1 MHRRQSA
8 VPSFGLALA
17 TTSAL
22 LSGCIGLGAGSPI
35 PVVTSVDGAPSP
47 TAFQPVPVSPTP
59 STLILWVSPW
69 LPPELDQLARGLS
82 TAAGMSISF
91 TDDST
96 AADVR
101 LEPSPQQSLSTWI
114 YALAA
119 PFPTVEDAATLDELR
134 SVWTGQGG
142 AVAEILV
149 TEETEQVMI
158 PILGD
163 PSPASVKVGGDHE
176 LSERAWRDRSA
187 WAILP
192 FGALDP
198 TWKVLAVDGRSPV
211 EQDFDAEAYPLRVP
225 FGVSGAPA
233 GADALQ
239 AALAW
244 PASNRD
250 ASRLTIVLMTGVTA
264 ITRGVA
270 WRMDDS
276 GVAFPAEE
284 IGDWLRSADFTHVSQ
299 EIAFSP
305 DCPPPDPYQPTLRFC
320 GDPDHFRLLQIS
332 GVDLVELTGNHIL
345 DFGAQAFLDTLALY
359 RGAGMAT
366 FAGGANLAEARTPVL
381 IDHNGNHLAFL
392 GCNAA
397 GPNFALATASR
408 PGGMPCD
415 YTDLEVTLAGLRR
428 EGYLPIFTFQWFEA
442 YRDSPL
448 PNQVQAFRRMIDAGA
463 VIVSGSQAHQPQGYE
478 VYAGGWIHYG
488 LGNLFFDQ
496 MWSTPT
502 RQELLDRYVFYEGR
516 HLSTQVLTA
525 YLEDFAQPRPMT
537 QDERA
542 DFLRK
547 IFAASGW

>member
-1 MHRRQSA
+1 M
-8 VPSFGLALA
+8 L
-17 TTSAL
+17 T
-22 LSGCIGLGAGSPI
+22 
-35 PVVTSVDGAPSP
+35 
-47 TAFQPVPVSPTP
+47 
-59 STLILWVSPW
+59 LWVSPW
-69 LPPELDQLARGLS
+69 LPPELDQLAHGLS
-82 TAAGMSISF
+82 ISPDKPISITEDSRAAEI
-91 TDDST
+91 
-96 AADVR
+96 R
-101 LEPSPQQSLSTWI
+101 LEPFPEQSLSSWI

-119 PFPTVEDAATLDELR
+119 PFPTVQDAATLDELR

-149 TEETEQVMI
+149 TEETQQVMI
-158 PILGD
+158 PILGN
-163 PSPASVKVGGDHE
+163 PSPASVKIGGERE

-192 FGALDP
+192 FGELDP
-198 TWKVLAVDGRSPV
+198 TWKVLAVDGQSPV
-211 EQDFDAEAYPLRVP
+211 ERDFNAETYPLRIP
-225 FGVSGAPA
+225 FGVSGGSAE
-233 GADALQ
+233 ADSLQ

-244 PASNRD
+244 PTSNRD
-250 ASRLTIVLMTGVTA
+250 PSHLTIVLMTGVTA

-270 WRMDDS
+270 WRIDAE
-276 GVAFPAEE
+276 GVDFPAAR
-284 IGDWLRSADFTHVSQ
+284 IGDWLRSADLTHVSQ
-299 EIAFSP
+299 EIAFTP

-320 GDPDHFRLLQIS
+320 GDPAHFRLLQIS

-345 DFGAQAFLDTLALY
+345 DWGAGAFRDTLGLY

-366 FAGGANLAEARTPVL
+366 FGGGANLAEARTPVL

-397 GPNFALATASR
+397 GPDFALARDSR

-428 EGYLPIFTFQWFEA
+428 DGYLPIFTFQWLEA

-478 VYAGGWIHYG
+478 AYGGGWIHYG

-496 MWSTPT
+496 MWSTAT
-502 RQELLDRYVFYEGR
+502 RQEMLDRYIFYEGR
-516 HLSTQVLTA
+516 HLSTEVLTA

-537 QDERA
+537 PDERA

-547 IFAASGW
+547 IFGASGW